1 MGFMKRNLLTITALI
16 VGFSFTLPAGATET
30 RCGWL
35 QNPTPANWWLT
46 DRDGSWTISAQGG
59 YQARGMD
66 NIPDRSR
73 GQYVITNAG
82 SYGYSCACLRVTT
95 DRNRMRITNIQSGE
109 QLPLKTCRQDRYLP
123 KNP

>member
-1 MGFMKRNLLTITALI
+1 MGFMKRNLLIIKALI
-16 VGFSFTLPAGATET
+16 IGFSFTLPASATET

-59 YQARGMD
+59 YQARGID
-66 NIPDRSR
+66 NIPDLSR
-73 GQYVITNAG
+73 GQYVRTNG
-82 SYGYSCACLRVTT
+82 SYGYACACLRVTT
-95 DRNRMRITNIQSGE
+95 DRNRMRITNIQSGQ

>member
-1 MGFMKRNLLTITALI
+1 MKRKLLIIKALI
-16 VGFSFTLPAGATET
+16 VGFSLLALPASATET

-35 QNPTPANWWLT
+35 ENPTPGNWWLT

-59 YQARGMD
+59 YRARNMD
-66 NIPDRSR
+66 NIPDLSR
-73 GQYVITNAG
+73 GQYVVTNAG
-82 SYGYSCACLRVTT
+82 SYGYACACLRVAT
-95 DRNRMRITNIQSGE
+95 DRNRMRITNIQSAQ